1 MDFLPQINGLNN
13 NNNWKKP
20 GQNKKTTS
28 KQSSDIDINKIETL
42 VNNDNKRFKN
52 ELINLQDFADEAQDK
67 INILLEASEALND
80 ISGNLNRVR
89 DLALDAID
97 QLDDYEISN
106 ELKEK
111 LENIDKINSIQK
123 IFERLKDSDD
133 DNYSRI
139 VDNFK
144 DVATIA
150 IKLSKIQDFKSNLNN
165 NTRVKDILT
174 EINSTITSISSTEEN
189 LNEVK
194 DNLIYS
200 IKNLNVTLENMVS
213 SYSKIRNLEIASK
226 TVEITKHQILS
237 EALKSINVQTA
248 DTTKTADKLVN

>member
-20 GQNKKTTS
+20 GQTKKTTS
-28 KQSSDIDINKIETL
+28 QQSSDIDINKIETL
-42 VNNDNKRFKN
+42 VNNDNKRFKSK
-52 ELINLQDFADEAQDK
+52 LINLQDFADEAQDK

-144 DVATIA
+144 DVAKIA
-150 IKLSKIQDFKSNLNN
+150 IKLAKIQDFKSNLNN

>member
-28 KQSSDIDINKIETL
+28 QQSSDIDINKIETL
-42 VNNDNKRFKN
+42 VNNENKRFKSK
-52 ELINLQDFADEAQDK
+52 LINLQDFADEAQDK

-80 ISGNLNRVR
+80 ISGNLNKVR

-97 QLDDYEISN
+97 QRDDYEISN

-111 LENIDKINSIQK
+111 LENIDKIHSIQK

-144 DVATIA
+144 DVAEIA
-150 IKLSKIQDFKSNLNN
+150 LKLAKIQDFKSNLNN
-165 NTRVKDILT
+165 NARVKDILT

-248 DTTKTADKLVN
+248 DTTKTADKLVK

>member
-13 NNNWKKP
+13 NNNWQKP
-20 GQNKKTTS
+20 EKNKKTTS
-28 KQSSDIDINKIETL
+28 KQSSDIDLNKIENL
-42 VNNDNKRFKN
+42 VNNDNKRFKS

-80 ISGNLNRVR
+80 ISGNLNKVR
-89 DLALDAID
+89 DLALDAIG

-144 DVATIA
+144 DVAKIA
-150 IKLSKIQDFKSNLNN
+150 IKLAKIQDFKSNLNN
-165 NTRVKDILT
+165 NTRVKDILE

-248 DTTKTADKLVN
+248 DTTKTAVKLVN